1 MFPAIAGAVE
11 IAKPFIKT
19 WWKPIVVG
27 VTLVAA
33 WWAFDN
39 WRDNLVE
46 AAEKRG
52 FKNAEQQYK
61 AAIEKANAVTG
72 ANNQAIEAFA
82 SVIGGL
88 TAQRSQDLNV
98 SISPQTQRITD
109 EVASDDRY
117 RDCRVSDS
125 VLDAANS
132 ARSAVDASIAASNPK
147 RD

>member
-1 MFPAIAGAVE
+1 MFPGALTGALAV
-11 IAKPFIKT
+11 AKPFIKT
-19 WWKPIVVG
+19 WWKPVAIG
-27 VTLVAA
+27 VAVFAA
-33 WWAFDN
+33 WWAFDS

-52 FKNAEQQYK
+52 FARAEQQYK
-61 AAIEKANAVTG
+61 AAVDKANAVTAG
-72 ANNQAIEAFA
+72 NNKAIDAFA
-82 SVIGGL
+82 SVIGSL
-88 TAQRSQDLNV
+88 TSQRGQDLHL

-125 VLDAANS
+125 VLDAANT

-147 RD
+147 